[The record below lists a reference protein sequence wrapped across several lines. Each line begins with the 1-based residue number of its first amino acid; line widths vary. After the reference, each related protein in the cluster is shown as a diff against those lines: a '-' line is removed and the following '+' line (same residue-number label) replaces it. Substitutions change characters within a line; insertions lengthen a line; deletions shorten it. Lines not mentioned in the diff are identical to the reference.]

1 MNIGRT
7 VSVYTIEPLVSP
19 VPREREQQAAA
30 PQPEPTAAEQ
40 TWTSPTPV
48 ENH

>member
-1 MNIGRT
+1 MDIGRT

-19 VPREREQQAAA
+19 VPREREQAVAQ
-30 PQPEPTAAEQ
+30 PQPDPGPAEQ
-40 TWTSPTPV
+40 TWTPPTPV